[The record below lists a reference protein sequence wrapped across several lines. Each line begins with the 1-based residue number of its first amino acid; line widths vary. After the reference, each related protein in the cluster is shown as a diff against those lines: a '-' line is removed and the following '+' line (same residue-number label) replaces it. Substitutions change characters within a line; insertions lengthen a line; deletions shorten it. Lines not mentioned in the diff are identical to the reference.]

1 MYPVYSRPSMTVK
14 VHVFS
19 SCLGGSSVHYSS
31 FSLNVT
37 KEILERDHEV
47 PILGGSKNANVT

>member
-31 FSLNVT
+31 FSLDVT
-37 KEILERDHEV
+37 KEILERDH
-47 PILGGSKNANVT
+47 